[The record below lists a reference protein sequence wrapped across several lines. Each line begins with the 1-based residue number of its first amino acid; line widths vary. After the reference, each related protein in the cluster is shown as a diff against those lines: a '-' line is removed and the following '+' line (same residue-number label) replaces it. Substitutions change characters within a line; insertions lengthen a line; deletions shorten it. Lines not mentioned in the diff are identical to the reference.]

1 MIFKALSRT
10 TCEKFC
16 QQKHSK
22 KSIIISIKSS
32 SDKKLPNVFCS
43 DTNNVQAILS
53 LSFDDIELHEAILL
67 DRSSKRAYCMTY
79 LDALKI
85 RNFIQEWYSKVDII
99 IAHCDGGVS
108 RSAGVIAAIMEVYE
122 NKGWV
127 MWKRQTKSPNMTCF
141 LRTLEAFEHK
151 P

>member
-1 MIFKALSRT
+1 MIFKALSRQS
-10 TCEKFC
+10 CERFC
-16 QQKHSK
+16 QQKHDK

-32 SDKKLPNVFCS
+32 FDKKLPNVFCS

-53 LSFDDIELHEAILL
+53 LSFDDIELHDALLL
-67 DRSSKRAYCMTY
+67 DRSSKREYCITK
-79 LDALKI
+79 LDAQKI
-85 RNFIQEWYSKVDII
+85 RNFVKEWYSKVDII

-141 LRTLEAFEHK
+141 LRTLEAFEYK